1 MVEKCVKCNRHDVE
15 LLKTGDL
22 CQNHIELMCEPCI
35 LAMYEERIKKENMV
49 CDECGGKVYV
59 YIDDEIAWFACTQDP
74 EHMSYGEYL
83 LEPFDPLEGES
94 RF

>member
-1 MVEKCVKCNRHDVE
+1 M
-15 LLKTGDL
+15 
-22 CQNHIELMCEPCI
+22 
-35 LAMYEERIKKENMV
+35 
-49 CDECGGKVYV
+49 YV